1 MEIKSYHFYA
11 FTFEGCLAST
21 GESGV
26 VTTYSGLTHKF
37 GEGALLTKSNL
48 DYLKGE
54 AELGGHAAL
63 LNVTYLGYGTIADFY
78 GTEEKEGA

>member
-11 FTFEGCLAST
+11 FTFDGYLAST
-21 GESGV
+21 GESVV

-37 GEGALLTKSNL
+37 GEAALLTKANL
-48 DYLKGE
+48 DYLKDE
-54 AELGGHAAL
+54 AKLVGQAAL

-78 GTEEKEGA
+78 GLEEKTDA